1 MFNNLFLLYLLFPAD
16 TEVKSNEKVNKYYF
30 HLTHFVTHA
39 CTGARLCI
47 YTHTHKGTHVDI
59 FFREFIFIF
68 RFFFNFF
75 MFGLT
80 GLRGISVST
89 HLHRLNESAV
99 VGLLGYCVEAQRKRH
114 TPTGPILL
122 LKTALERGTVFVFV
136 SPRANSVFLQNYIGQ
151 QGLKPAL
158 HREKCLRED
167 GKRGYVD
174 TRFSSQMEAFHVGNA
189 GMPAQLV
196 IGTLCFFPYSCT
208 YSKPSYARMDEKCNR
223 IPPDKCLSRK
233 TFRETFN

>member
-1 MFNNLFLLYLLFPAD
+1 MCFCCTCYSQQTLKWRVMRRWTNIISTWPILG
-16 TEVKSNEKVNKYYF
+16 
-30 HLTHFVTHA
+30 VTHV

-47 YTHTHKGTHVDI
+47 YTHTHTQRHTRRHV

-68 RFFFNFF
+68 RFIYFLLFYVF
-75 MFGLT
+75 FGLT

-99 VGLLGYCVEAQRKRH
+99 VGLLGYCVGAQRKRH
-114 TPTGPILL
+114 IPTGPILL

-158 HREKCLRED
+158 HREKRLRKD

-174 TRFSSQMEAFHVGNA
+174 TQFSSQMEAFHVGNA
-189 GMPAQLV
+189 EMLAQLV

-208 YSKPSYARMDEKCNR
+208 YSRPS
-223 IPPDKCLSRK
+223 
-233 TFRETFN
+233 

>member
-1 MFNNLFLLYLLFPAD
+1 M
-16 TEVKSNEKVNKYYF
+16 
-30 HLTHFVTHA
+30 HA
-39 CTGARLCI
+39 QVHVCV
-47 YTHTHKGTHVDI
+47 YTHTHTKAYTETY

-68 RFFFNFF
+68 RFFFFF
-75 MFGLT
+75 TFLCFFGLT

-99 VGLLGYCVEAQRKRH
+99 VGLLGYCVGAQRKRH
-114 TPTGPILL
+114 IPTGPILL

-158 HREKCLRED
+158 HREKRLRED

-174 TRFSSQMEAFHVGNA
+174 TQFSSQMEAFHVGNA
-189 GMPAQLV
+189 EMLAQLV

-208 YSKPSYARMDEKCNR
+208 YSRPSYARMDEKCNR
-223 IPPDKCLSRK
+223 IPPDRCLSRK
-233 TFRETFN
+233 TFRETFNWFTSSIGSCKQWKENVNQTLDIYQHKLSNLSRK